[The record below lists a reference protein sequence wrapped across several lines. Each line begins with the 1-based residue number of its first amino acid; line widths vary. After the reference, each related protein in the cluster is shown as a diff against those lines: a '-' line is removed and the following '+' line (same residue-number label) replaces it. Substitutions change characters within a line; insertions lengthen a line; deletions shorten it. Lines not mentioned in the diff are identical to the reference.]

1 MVKVKGLCCQTV
13 FLENV
18 CGESERLVLS
28 NRFHGECFLVKGERL
43 VLSNRFHGECFL
55 VKGLFLQTVFHGEC
69 FLVKRKACFVK
80 PFSWRILFGERLVLS
95 DPFLGECSW

>member
-1 MVKVKGLCCQTV
+1 MFCQTI

-28 NRFHGECFLVKGERL
+28 NRFHGECFLVKG
-43 VLSNRFHGECFL
+43 
-55 VKGLFLQTVFHGEC
+55 LFCQTVFHGEC

-95 DPFLGECSW
+95 ETLFLENVRGESERLY

>member
-1 MVKVKGLCCQTV
+1 MFCQTV

-55 VKGLFLQTVFHGEC
+55 VKGLFCQTVFMENA
-69 FLVKRKACFVK
+69 F
-80 PFSWRILFGERLVLS
+80 W
-95 DPFLGECSW
+95 